1 MHAIPPL
8 SWADADKQFYAAE
21 AAKAARNA
29 AAPIGAPIAPR
40 AVSAAEESSEQDLAA
55 ADVLASIGNT

>member
-1 MHAIPPL
+1 MPCIPPL
-8 SWADADKQFYAAE
+8 SWADADKFYAAE

-40 AVSAAEESSEQDLAA
+40 AVSAAGGGSEQDLAA
-55 ADVLASIGNT
+55 ADVLASIGKT